1 MFWSHN
7 VLFFQTVSSVLP
19 PILALVFWYF
29 EFTPLQLAFLF
40 LDALSTEFMF
50 IKTEE
55 ALATIL
61 LAVTAAATAAVLPTL
76 DMSFLLLLFSDLEI
90 FNFLS
95 TRLSNSLQ
103 WDGH

>member
-1 MFWSHN
+1 M
-7 VLFFQTVSSVLP
+7 FFQTVSSVLP

-29 EFTPLQLAFLF
+29 EFTPPQLAFLF

-55 ALATIL
+55 ALGAIF
-61 LAVTAAATAAVLPTL
+61 LAVTAAAIATVLRVL